1 MLVPPQ
7 GTLDQI
13 VLLYRNSVP
22 AIEASLSTYAIRLFW
37 ILALAE
43 FTYAGIQL
51 AFRKADMLEWLA
63 SLMNQVLFIGFFFS
77 LLLNSGPWAS
87 AIVTSFR
94 QAGSAASV
102 AAGGSANLGPSDIV
116 GIGIDLAGTVA
127 DQTTMLNPAQS
138 LGFIIVAII
147 LLICFAL
154 IALWMIEALVQ
165 SYIIIS
171 AGALFMGFGGS
182 RWTKDLALK
191 ILMGAVSIGAKL
203 FVLQLLVGLGE
214 SIMRG
219 WLRAA
224 AGTTLTFRDLWVML
238 AASLVMVG
246 LTKGVPDLVQSL
258 INGTAFAGGG
268 GLLGAAAAAGG
279 AAGAAAGV
287 ALGGGSA
294 VAGAAKLASEQLAS
308 QGASGGGSSAA
319 RPAAFAAAVARN
331 LGTAAVADVG
341 ARLGGRAHFGN
352 MTGRMAQ
359 DLHSRATT
367 ARAEREH
374 NEARANGAGG
384 ASTAGANGADNGAR
398 NGTADGDAGADTIGP
413 SDTP

>member
-1 MLVPPQ
+1 MQTAPQ

-13 VLLYRNSVP
+13 VLLYRSSVP
-22 AIEASLSTYAIRLFW
+22 AIEASLGTYAIRLFW

-43 FTYAGIQL
+43 FGWAGIQL
-51 AFRKADMLEWLA
+51 AFRRADMNEFLA
-63 SLMNQVLFIGFFFS
+63 ALMNQVLFIGFFFS
-77 LLLNSGPWAS
+77 LLLNSGAWATS
-87 AIVTSFR
+87 IVTSFR
-94 QAGSAASV
+94 QAGSVASV

-116 GIGIDLAGTVA
+116 GIGIDLAGSVA
-127 DQTTMLNPAQS
+127 DQTTLLNPAQS
-138 LGFIIVAII
+138 LGFIIVAIV

-165 SYIIIS
+165 SYVIIS

-191 ILMGAVSIGAKL
+191 ILTGAVSIGAKL

-224 AGTTLTFRDLWVML
+224 AGATLTFRDLWVML
-238 AASLVMVG
+238 ASSLVMVG

-279 AAGAAAGV
+279 AAGAAAGMAV
-287 ALGGGSA
+287 GGGSA

-308 QGASGGGSSAA
+308 QGTSGGGNSAA
-319 RPAAFAAAVARN
+319 RPAAFAAAIARN
-331 LGTAAVADVG
+331 LGGAAVADVG

-352 MTGRMAQ
+352 MSGRMAQ
-359 DLHSRATT
+359 DLHSRANT
-367 ARAEREH
+367 ARAERQH
-374 NEARANGAGG
+374 RDAQAGGTAGDGPNGAPDGGRNG
-384 ASTAGANGADNGAR
+384 AS
-398 NGTADGDAGADTIGP
+398 GDAGADTIGP
-413 SDTP
+413 SDPA